1 MKPELKYINNIAKY
15 ENKGYYMFAG
25 GRGSAKSAL
34 QLELMRRIIKLLDD
48 IDACNRELAKIERR
62 KNDRTN

>member
-1 MKPELKYINNIAKY
+1 MAELRYIENQAKY
-15 ENKGYYMFAG
+15 ENKGYYIFAG
-25 GRGSAKSAL
+25 GRGSGKSWA
-34 QLELMRRIIKLLDD
+34 QLELMRKIIKLLDD

>member
-1 MKPELKYINNIAKY
+1 MAELKYVDTQAKY
-15 ENKGYYMFAG
+15 GDKQYYIFAG
-25 GRGSAKSAL
+25 GRGSMKSAS